1 MRVQSSPVAN
11 LARVNGCTD
20 NGGITH
26 VLRIKRAA
34 SRRERFRPDRRSVC
48 RRNAVLSA
56 NLDVLPSWVD
66 PEHAEP
72 DPRQVRTGPHR
83 LRGAVIA
90 GTGRRSLHASCRA
103 VDFHAPA
110 GKRAAVIAWLR
121 TNHKGGL
128 GIYSC
133 GMSHLH
139 IDNGGNYT
147 WNKCVGGGRRRV
159 AHAN

>member
-1 MRVQSSPVAN
+1 MSCVSAALRLAVGAFALTFVFFTGATPSSAQSSTS
-11 LARVNGCTD
+11 C
-20 NGGITH
+20 
-26 VLRIKRAA
+26 
-34 SRRERFRPDRRSVC
+34 
-48 RRNAVLSA
+48 
-56 NLDVLPSWVD
+56 LPSSVKATLNQIRAKFG
-66 PEHAEP
+66 P
-72 DPRQVRTGPHR
+72 VRIVSTYR
-83 LRGAVIA
+83 RGAIIA

-110 GKRAAVIAWLR
+110 GKRSAVIAWLR

-139 IDNGGNYT
+139 IDNGGRYT
-147 WNKCVGGGRRRV
+147 WNKCIGGSRRRV

>member
-1 MRVQSSPVAN
+1 MSCVSAALRLAAGAFALTFVLFAGATASSAQTSTSCLPASVKSTLNQIRAKFGPV
-11 LARVNGCTD
+11 
-20 NGGITH
+20 
-26 VLRIKRAA
+26 RIV
-34 SRRERFRPDRRSVC
+34 STFR
-48 RRNAVLSA
+48 
-56 NLDVLPSWVD
+56 
-66 PEHAEP
+66 
-72 DPRQVRTGPHR
+72 
-83 LRGAVIA
+83 RGAVIA

-121 TNHKGGL
+121 ANHKGGL

-139 IDNGGNYT
+139 IDNGGHYT

-159 AHAN
+159 SQAN

>member
-1 MRVQSSPVAN
+1 MSCVSNALRLVASAFALIVVLFAGTTPSSAQTSTSCLPGSIQSTLNQIRAKFGPVRIVSP
-11 LARVNGCTD
+11 
-20 NGGITH
+20 
-26 VLRIKRAA
+26 
-34 SRRERFRPDRRSVC
+34 FR
-48 RRNAVLSA
+48 
-56 NLDVLPSWVD
+56 
-66 PEHAEP
+66 
-72 DPRQVRTGPHR
+72 
-83 LRGAVIA
+83 RGAVIA
-90 GTGRRSLHASCRA
+90 GPGRRSLHASCRA

>member
-1 MRVQSSPVAN
+1 MSRVPTVLRLIAGAFILSVVMLTGAKPSSAQSSTSCLPGSVKSTLNKIRAKFGPV
-11 LARVNGCTD
+11 RVIST
-20 NGGITH
+20 
-26 VLRIKRAA
+26 
-34 SRRERFRPDRRSVC
+34 FR
-48 RRNAVLSA
+48 
-56 NLDVLPSWVD
+56 
-66 PEHAEP
+66 
-72 DPRQVRTGPHR
+72 
-83 LRGAVIA
+83 RGAVIA

-121 TNHKGGL
+121 SNHKGGL

-147 WNKCVGGGRRRV
+147 WNKCVGGSRRRV
-159 AHAN
+159 ASSN